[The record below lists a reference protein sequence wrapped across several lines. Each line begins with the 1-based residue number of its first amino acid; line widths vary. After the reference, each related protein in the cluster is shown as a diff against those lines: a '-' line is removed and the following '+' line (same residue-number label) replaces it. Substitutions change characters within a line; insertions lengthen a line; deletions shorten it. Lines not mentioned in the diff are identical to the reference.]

1 MLNFGTGPLSV
12 SKGVIAVPLAE
23 PCLEATLAK
32 VKVHLDPD

>member
-12 SKGVIAVPLAE
+12 SKGAIAVPLAE
-23 PCLEATLAK
+23 PCLEPTLAK